1 MMINY
6 DTILETIESQFKN
19 ILYGDNYYNGY
30 SVTIAKE
37 QDFVKIRD
45 NKDPK
50 HIYIIVKF
58 QSASLNYH
66 QYLLPLTITA
76 LSEQNKLDVCQR
88 LLLEYAETYN
98 LSMSNDETIKQ
109 FYDAPQVLSNFEEIY
124 YGYRSMLHMGGT
136 FLVSQDSNP
145 MRFYYYTADVDEA
158 SKEKGVTIDADTFFT
173 FLKTNN
179 FKFNLGNTANAFAGI
194 DDNGIGK
201 FSSGG
206 SKGDFHASELGISYD
221 ENPSRIGIII
231 KQNMIDCLNYQ
242 SSGDIVL
249 DTQPFYNTDN
259 FAKSIGKVANYTIAF
274 TSYLVND
281 PFLNKAVAIHIGDL
295 NYAPKGINST
305 FWIEIEYQKSGLSS
319 IRPFKLVNCAQ
330 SGALGEFPVINVVFS
345 L

>member
-6 DTILETIESQFKN
+6 DEIIETIRNQFKE
-19 ILYGDNYYNGY
+19 ILYSDNYYNGY
-30 SVTIAKE
+30 SVTVAKE

-50 HIYIIVKF
+50 HIYVIVKF

-88 LLLEYAETYN
+88 LMLEYAETYN

-124 YGYRSMLHMGGT
+124 YGYRSMLHMTGT
-136 FLVSQDSNP
+136 FLVSQDTNP
-145 MRFYYYTADVDEA
+145 MRFYYYTLKIDEDNSVD
-158 SKEKGVTIDADTFFT
+158 GIDEDKFLV
-173 FLKTNN
+173 FLKNN
-179 FKFNLGNTANAFAGI
+179 NLSFEETY
-194 DDNGIGK
+194 
-201 FSSGG
+201 
-206 SKGDFHASELGISYD
+206 EYYD
-221 ENPSRIGIII
+221 ENSIGKGQLSYKGLTINVSQDEVGVEYGTEEHTQRFAKISVM
-231 KQNMIDCLNYQ
+231 KNLIDNINYQ

-259 FAKSIGKVANYTIAF
+259 FAKSIGKIANYSLSF
-274 TSYLVND
+274 TTYLVND

-295 NYAPKGINST
+295 INAPKGVNST
-305 FWIEIEYQKSGLSS
+305 FWIGIEYKKSGLSS
-319 IRPFKLVNCAQ
+319 IRPFKLVNCSQ
-330 SGALGEFPVINVVFS
+330 QGALGEFPMINIIFS